1 MKISKIFSIL
11 KSQRFLKIENL
22 KDFQYILKSVDFKNA
37 PADASLVCSSVNCSL
52 NREETLSVYDILLTD
67 NIPEENQRS
76 GRTGQDLQVPVLNM
90 QANSSDQ

>member
-1 MKISKIFSIL
+1 
-11 KSQRFLKIENL
+11 
-22 KDFQYILKSVDFKNA
+22 
-37 PADASLVCSSVNCSL
+37 
-52 NREETLSVYDILLTD
+52 VYDILLTD